1 MQPGIS
7 SCSTFIVSF
16 LVDDSNINCYHYYD
30 YFVLCSHSYRAA
42 SDGLLSL
49 SGLKDKPHHIMANNL
64 IFIAFVWIW
73 EQLGKL
79 KSFKWD
85 ACSLQLTL
93 LLSCRMWQLFPFTA
107 IISSVFAGDKLQV
120 MLCACRDGVC
130 WMSPVMLH
138 RENVKEHI

>member
-16 LVDDSNINCYHYYD
+16 LIDDSNINCYRYYD

-49 SGLKDKPHHIMANNL
+49 SGLKDKPHHITANNL
-64 IFIAFVWIW
+64 IYIAFVWIW

-79 KSFKWD
+79 KFPL
-85 ACSLQLTL
+85 CL
-93 LLSCRMWQLFPFTA
+93 LEINCMQWFVLAEL
-107 IISSVFAGDKLQV
+107 VFVECPL
-120 MLCACRDGVC
+120 
-130 WMSPVMLH
+130 
-138 RENVKEHI
+138 